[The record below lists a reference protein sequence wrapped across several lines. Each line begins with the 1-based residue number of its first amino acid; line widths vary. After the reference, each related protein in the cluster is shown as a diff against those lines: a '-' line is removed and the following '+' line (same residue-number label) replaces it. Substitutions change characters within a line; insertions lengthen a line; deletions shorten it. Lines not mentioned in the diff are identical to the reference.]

1 MRKGGKLVRTAE
13 GVAWSMV
20 GLTVLLV
27 LVFAALHLGRSAP
40 VVGGVFSWTAS
51 HASNQAYAA

>member
-1 MRKGGKLVRTAE
+1 MAKRLVKTAE
-13 GVAWSMV
+13 GIAWSMV

-27 LVFAALHLGRSAP
+27 LVFAALHFGGSFP
-40 VVGGVFSWTAS
+40 VIGGLFKWTAS